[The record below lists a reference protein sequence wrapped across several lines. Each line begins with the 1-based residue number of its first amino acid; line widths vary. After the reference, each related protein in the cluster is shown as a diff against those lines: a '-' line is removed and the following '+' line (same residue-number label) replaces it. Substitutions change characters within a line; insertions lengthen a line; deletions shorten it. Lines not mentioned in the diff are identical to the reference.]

1 MSRDLEK
8 VIEQQRHIIESLYGQ
23 LREEK
28 AENHILR
35 TILRNFIP
43 DLSQK
48 N

>member
-1 MSRDLEK
+1 MSRDLENI
-8 VIEQQRHIIESLYGQ
+8 IEQQRNIIESLYGQ

-28 AENHILR
+28 AENGILR
-35 TILRNFIP
+35 TILRNYIP